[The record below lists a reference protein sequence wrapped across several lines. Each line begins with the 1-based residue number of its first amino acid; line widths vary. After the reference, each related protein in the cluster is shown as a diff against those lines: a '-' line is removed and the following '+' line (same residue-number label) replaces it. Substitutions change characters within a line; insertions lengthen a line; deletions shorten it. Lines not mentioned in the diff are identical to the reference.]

1 MEIVGV
7 SVEQFKEVL
16 TTGQVA
22 RICRVAPRT
31 VSKWFDSGQLRGYRI
46 PGSKDRR
53 IPLAQLI
60 RFMKAYGIPM
70 DGLELDHKRRV
81 LLVDEE
87 PELNDLIARALNETG
102 RFEVRVAES
111 AFEAG
116 AVAGEFH
123 PAIIVA
129 DVDMP
134 GMGGRLLT
142 RYLRAHAEMHGT
154 QMIGMSASM
163 TDLDRMALLAEGFT
177 ETISKPFTIR
187 QLMTVIDG
195 AAVPVG

>member
-1 MEIVGV
+1 
-7 SVEQFKEVL
+7 VEQSKEVL

-22 RICRVAPRT
+22 KICRVAPRT

-70 DGLELDHKRRV
+70 DGLELDNKRRV

-87 PELNDLIARALNETG
+87 ADLNDLITRSLNDTG
-102 RFEVRVAES
+102 RFDVRVAES

-116 AVAGEFH
+116 AIAGEFH
-123 PAIIVA
+123 PTIVVA

-134 GMGGRLLT
+134 GMSGRQLAH
-142 RYLRAHAEMHGT
+142 YLMSHAELQST
-154 QMIGMSASM
+154 RLIGMSASM
-163 TDLDRMALLAEGFT
+163 TDLDRQALLSEGFADT
-177 ETISKPFTIR
+177 VSKPFSIR
-187 QLMTVIDG
+187 QLVAVLDG
-195 AAVPVG
+195 AVAVAV